1 LGGMARTDDR
11 GGLKVCEDGA
21 VVVLGGDGRWH
32 RREECDDGNAA
43 DGDGCGDM
51 ERSRVR
57 Y

>member
-1 LGGMARTDDR
+1 MGGMARTDDR